1 MFVRKIDRY
10 ILREIV
16 VPTILG
22 LLLFTFVLL
31 MNTFFLIAREVVE
44 KDVSLG
50 LVLHMIGL
58 ELPRLFRWTLPMA
71 VLLGTLI
78 GVGRMSAQSEIVALR
93 AAGLS
98 FGRIARGAV
107 ILGLL
112 ASLAG
117 IAVTTLVVPPAIYAS
132 RNLRDD
138 IVRSRD
144 VARELKP
151 RVFFDELPGV
161 VLYADE
167 IVRVGEERILQDV
180 LLHVDSLEQL
190 GPDEDSGPSPTR
202 PPEGT
207 PDSTRRLLI
216 LAKEGRVENDRN
228 TGEIELFL
236 KGVRQ
241 YLYQPSNPGEIQE
254 IPTDSVYHRFPPPPA
269 FLAFT
274 GPVRRDVEDQSIREL
289 LAAREEILTRL
300 RDRRQNEGRRFR
312 VRRIEFEIHGRF
324 AIPLASLVFSL
335 LGYALASVTRRG
347 GRASGFALSL
357 ALIILYWILYSLA
370 EDLGREGH
378 LHPALAAWGTN
389 ILLGTVAL
397 GLLWFRRTRGDR
409 SLLPNLGDLLAAWGR
424 RRRPE
429 PEVKEAPPK
438 RGLRHA
444 ARMAEEAGEVLARP
458 AQRGWG
464 PPLIDRYL
472 VGQFLRV
479 VLYTTIFL
487 VALYLVV
494 EFTGLLENLLGGS
507 MPWPLILEYFL
518 YFTPSVLRFAVPVA
532 CLCGALVTI
541 ALLSRHGEVTAMKA
555 GGLSVGRISRPL
567 LSATVLACVFFFF
580 AQEYFLPI
588 TNRQATRLHDRI
600 TGRSI
605 LRDEATG
612 RSWVFGKEARL
623 YGYLDFLPGVDR
635 LNEVSVLQLSSS
647 RHRLVRWIEAREARV
662 APGGWV
668 FEKGWDREFTREGVR
683 FAPFEELRVDLP
695 VDSEIFGRRERFLMG
710 SSRLPE
716 QTNIVDLWTQTRE
729 LERAGYD
736 VTGLLVGLYEKIAYP
751 LTPLVMVLL
760 GLPFAFRIGR
770 RGSLYGIGVALGMV
784 IAYWAVFAFF
794 QSLGRE
800 GLLSPLLAAGA
811 PNALFALA
819 GAYLFL
825 TLRS

>member
-1 MFVRKIDRY
+1 MVRKIDRY
-10 ILREIV
+10 ILREV
-16 VPTILG
+16 LVPSLLG

-31 MNTFFLIAREVVE
+31 MNTFFLIAREVIE
-44 KDVSLG
+44 KDVSFG
-50 LVLHMIGL
+50 LVMRMIGL

-71 VLLGTLI
+71 VLLGSLI

-98 FGRIARGAV
+98 FGRIGRGV
-107 ILGLL
+107 LILGLG
-112 ASLAG
+112 ASLLG
-117 IAVTTLVVPPAIYAS
+117 IGVTFLVVPPAIYAS
-132 RNLRDD
+132 RSLRDD

-151 RVFFDELPGV
+151 RVFFDDLPGV

-167 IVRVGEERILQDV
+167 IVRDGEERILQDV
-180 LLHVDSLEQL
+180 LLHVDSIEQL
-190 GPDEDSGPSPTR
+190 GPSTRTGPVPDR
-202 PPEGT
+202 PPGET
-207 PDSTRRLLI
+207 DESTRRLLI
-216 LAKEGRVENDRN
+216 LARQGWVDNDRE
-228 TGEIELFL
+228 TGEIELTL
-236 KGVRQ
+236 EGVRQ
-241 YLYQPSNPGEIQE
+241 YLYQPSHPEEIQE

-269 FLAFT
+269 FAAFT
-274 GPVRRDVEDQSIREL
+274 GPVRRDVEDQSLGEL
-289 LAAREEILTRL
+289 LATRREVENRLAARG
-300 RDRRQNEGRRFR
+300 DSEGRRFR
-312 VRRIEFEIHGRF
+312 VRRIDFEIHGRM
-324 AIPLASLVFSL
+324 AIPLASLVFAV
-335 LGYALASVTRRG
+335 LGFALASVTRRG

-357 ALIILYWILYSLA
+357 ALIILYWILYSLS

-378 LHPALAAWGTN
+378 LSPALAAWGTN
-389 ILLGTVAL
+389 ILLGLMAL
-397 GLLWFRRTRGDR
+397 VLLWFRRTRGDQ
-409 SLLPNLGDLLAAWGR
+409 SLLPSLGDLLAAWGR

-429 PEVKEAPPK
+429 PERPPP
-438 RGLRHA
+438 RRPGLRQA
-444 ARMAEEAGEVLARP
+444 ARMAEEAGEVLAP
-458 AQRGWG
+458 PPQRGWG

-472 VGQFLRV
+472 VGHFLRV

-487 VALYLVV
+487 VALYLIV
-494 EFTGLLENLLGGS
+494 EFTGLLENLLNDAV
-507 MPWPLILEYFL
+507 PWLLVLEYFV
-518 YFTPSVLRFAVPVA
+518 YFVPSVLRFAVPVA
-532 CLCGALVTI
+532 CLCAALVTI
-541 ALLSRHGEVTAMKA
+541 ALLSRHGEVVAMKA
-555 GGLSVGRISRPL
+555 GGLSIGRISRPL
-567 LSATVLACVFFFF
+567 LSTTILACIFFFF
-580 AQEYFLPI
+580 AQEYFLPV

-612 RSWVFGKEARL
+612 RSWVFGSEARL
-623 YGYLDFLPGVDR
+623 YGYLDFLPGADR
-635 LNEVSVLQLSSS
+635 LSEVSVLQLSSS

-662 APGGWV
+662 APGQWV
-668 FEKGWDREFTREGVR
+668 FHEGWDREFTREGVQFR
-683 FAPFEELRVDLP
+683 PFEELGVDLP
-695 VDSEIFGRRERFLMG
+695 VDPELFGRRERFLTG

-716 QTNIVDLWTQTRE
+716 QMNIVDLWTHTRD
-729 LERAGYD
+729 LQRSGYD
-736 VTGLLVGLYEKIAYP
+736 VTGLLVSLYEKIAYP

-811 PNALFALA
+811 PNGLFALA